1 MMKKLQIIILIIC
14 TGLGNTIRAQDVHF
28 SQFNL
33 SPLIQNPAFA
43 GALNR
48 LEANINYRSQWKS
61 VSIPYKT
68 FAASGMVRLTG
79 NKKVK
84 NFFGLGLQFFNDVS
98 GDGKLTNTSANLAL
112 AYHLSIDNFNK
123 IGLAFGGG
131 YGIRKID
138 SQSFQWGSQFENGA
152 FNSNAANGE
161 DYGIMTNG
169 YFDAST
175 GLIWTRNNRS
185 GRIKVQGNNFNEG
198 SAGIA
203 LMHWNR
209 PVYSFVDDS
218 ERLYAKWVLH
228 GNYLW
233 SIPNTFIAINPS
245 FLAYKQ
251 GPNKVSV
258 IGGMIRYDLKNA
270 SKYTGMY
277 ENSGA
282 YLGLFYRTGDA
293 VVVSSMLDLGNYLIG
308 LSYDANLS
316 NLRSATNGRG
326 GFEISLRF
334 KNIQ

>member
-1 MMKKLQIIILIIC
+1 MMKKIIIIIIC
-14 TGLGNTIRAQDVHF
+14 SGLGIAIQAQDIHF

-43 GALNR
+43 GALYR
-48 LEANINYRSQWKS
+48 MEANINYRSQWR
-61 VSIPYKT
+61 SITVPYKT
-68 FAASGMVRLTG
+68 FAASGMLRISR
-79 NKKVK
+79 NKKAK
-84 NFFGLGLQFFNDVS
+84 KFFGLGLQLFNDVT
-98 GDGKLTNTSANLAL
+98 GDGKLTTTSANLAL
-112 AYHLSIDNFNK
+112 AYHLSIDKFNK

-131 YGIRKID
+131 YGIRKINA
-138 SQSFQWGSQFENGA
+138 QNFQWGSQFENGA
-152 FNSNAANGE
+152 FNANAFSGE
-161 DYGIMTNG
+161 EYGVMTNG

-175 GLIWTRNNRS
+175 GLIWTRNNNS

-251 GPNKVSV
+251 GPNKVSML
-258 IGGMIRYDLKNA
+258 GGMVRYDLKNA

-277 ENSGA
+277 ENLGA
-282 YLGLFYRTGDA
+282 FLGMYYRTGDA
-293 VVVSSMLDLGNYLIG
+293 IVISSMLDLGNYLIG
-308 LSYDANLS
+308 FSYDANLS
-316 NLRSATNGRG
+316 NLRHSTNGRG

-334 KNIQ
+334 KNIH